1 MSALATTGWWA
12 VVVWA
17 TVIACALMAGLY
29 FAFSTFIMA
38 SLEAIPNAEGIAA
51 MQSINRVILKST
63 FMPLFFGT
71 SLASLALGIWG
82 VARWGDTGAPFLVGG
97 GLIYL
102 VGMFGVTAAFNVPL
116 NDALEAIDGSAPESA
131 GVWSSYIR
139 DWTRWNHVRAL
150 SSVAASALFIAAAKA
165 LS

>member
-1 MSALATTGWWA
+1 MSGLATMGIWA
-12 VVVWA
+12 VVMGS
-17 TVIACALMAGLY
+17 ALMAGLY

-71 SLASLALGIWG
+71 SLASLALGVWG
-82 VARWGDTGAPFLVGG
+82 VARWGDSGAHFLVGG
-97 GLIYL
+97 GLIYV

-116 NDALEAIDGSAPESA
+116 NDALDAVDGTSQEAAN
-131 GVWSSYIR
+131 VWSRYLR
-139 DWTRWNHVRAL
+139 DWTRWNHVRTL
-150 SSVAASALFIAAAKA
+150 SSVAASAFFVAAAKA